1 MSIKKISI
9 AVATS
14 IMLATAAVAPAQ
26 ATGFAVSADKTS
38 ALVAAGDTVNVTIT
52 DLPTNTG
59 VYVRLCAGTV
69 EQALVGRPADCFG
82 QGSWATNNSA
92 YFAYGAVDAANP
104 VALAVQAQFTANGH
118 DINCLTQACGIHIR
132 RDHLNGTDYS
142 LDRFIPLTFT
152 DPNAVVAPPSTDTD
166 PTEVATPVVAPKTG
180 VSHSPG
186 KVTFTFVN
194 KKGKTVTVFVGTRRV
209 VKKIPNNNYKLHVVA
224 PTRGW
229 FNAIAYIGGVK
240 ILSKKFT
247 N

>member
-1 MSIKKISI
+1 VSFKKVSI
-9 AVATS
+9 AIATS
-14 IMLATAAVAPAQ
+14 IVLATAAVAPAQ
-26 ATGFAVSADKTS
+26 ATGFAVGADKTT
-38 ALVAAGDTVNVTIT
+38 ALIAAGDTVNVTIS
-52 DLPTNTG
+52 DLPANTG
-59 VYVRLCAGTV
+59 IYVRLCAGTV
-69 EQALVGRPADCFG
+69 AEALVGRPADCFG

-92 YFAYGAVDAANP
+92 YFGYGAVDAANP

-142 LDRFIPLTFT
+142 LDRFIPLTFADPTVIDAPPAT
-152 DPNAVVAPPSTDTD
+152 DP
-166 PTEVATPVVAPKTG
+166 VATPVVAPRNG

-186 KVTFTFVN
+186 KVTFTIVN
-194 KKGKTVTVFVGTRRV
+194 KKGKTVTVYVGARRV
-209 VKKIPNNNYKLHVVA
+209 VKKIPNNNYKLNVVA

-229 FNAIAYIGGVK
+229 FTAVAYIGGVK

>member
-14 IMLATAAVAPAQ
+14 IVLATAAVAPAQ

-59 VYVRLCAGTV
+59 IYVRLCASTA

-82 QGSWATNNSA
+82 QGSWATDNSA
-92 YFAYGAVDAANP
+92 YFAYGAADAANP
-104 VALAVQAQFTANGH
+104 VALSVQAQFTANGH

-142 LDRFIPLTFT
+142 LDRFVPVTFT
-152 DPNAVVAPPSTDTD
+152 DPNAVVTPPSTDTD
-166 PTEVATPVVAPKTG
+166 PTPAVTPVVAPKNG

-194 KKGKTVTVFVGTRRV
+194 KKGKTVTIYVGTLRV
-209 VKKIPNNNYKLHVVA
+209 VKKITTANFKVTVAA

-229 FNAIAYIGGVK
+229 FYANAYVSGVK